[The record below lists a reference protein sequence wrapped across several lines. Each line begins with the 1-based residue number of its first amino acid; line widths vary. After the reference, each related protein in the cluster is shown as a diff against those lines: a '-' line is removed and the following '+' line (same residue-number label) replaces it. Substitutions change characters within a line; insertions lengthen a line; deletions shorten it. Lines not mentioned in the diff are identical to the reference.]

1 MTVEENEPAALS
13 HEDINRS
20 TMAINPIMASAAT
33 AHKFS
38 SRNFG
43 ELDLKT
49 LLLELFDQAKEVNKS
64 NLNGVEQMLFGQA
77 VALNAMFNE
86 FAMRAANMERVSNM
100 ELYMRLSLKAQA
112 QSRATLQTLAE
123 IKNPRPVAFVKQQNI
138 AHGHQQVNN
147 GTTTASAP
155 AHAHAENSESMQNE
169 LLEVNHGERL
179 DTGAPGTSS
188 DVDPAMAT
196 LGEVDWAAY
205 N

>member
-1 MTVEENEPAALS
+1 MEENQPAALS
-13 HEDINRS
+13 QEDINRS
-20 TMAINPIMASAAT
+20 KMAINPIMASAVT

-38 SRNFG
+38 TRSFG
-43 ELDLKT
+43 ELHLT
-49 LLLELFDQAKEVNKS
+49 ALLLELFDQAKEVNKN

-77 VALNAMFNE
+77 VALNSMFNE

-100 ELYMRLSLKAQA
+100 ELYMRLALKAQA

-147 GTTTASAP
+147 GTTTAP
-155 AHAHAENSESMQNE
+155 AHAHAENSESTQNE
-169 LLEVNHGERL
+169 LLELNHGERL

-196 LGEVDWAAY
+196 LGEVDGAAHR
-205 N
+205 